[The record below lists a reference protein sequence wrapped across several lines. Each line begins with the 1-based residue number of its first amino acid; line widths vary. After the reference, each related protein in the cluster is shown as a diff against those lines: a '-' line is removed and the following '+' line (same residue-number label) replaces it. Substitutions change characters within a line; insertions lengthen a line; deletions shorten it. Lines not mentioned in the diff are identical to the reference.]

1 MDGRENPLLYGP
13 TIFMSTSLKGSS
25 TTTMSPLHLTNVP
38 DESTGKTFT
47 NLTNVSDKSTG
58 KTFNH
63 RIHSTSALDDLMKEL
78 ADKSFI
84 Y

>member
-25 TTTMSPLHLTNVP
+25 TTTTSPLHLTNVP
-38 DESTGKTFT
+38 GESTGKT